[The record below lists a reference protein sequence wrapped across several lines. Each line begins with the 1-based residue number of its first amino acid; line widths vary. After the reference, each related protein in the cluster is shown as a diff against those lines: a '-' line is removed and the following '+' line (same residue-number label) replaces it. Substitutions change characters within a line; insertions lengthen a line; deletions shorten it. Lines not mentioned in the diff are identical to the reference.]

1 MQCDKVQVLV
11 NILYK
16 WNFKMKCI
24 SKSIVT
30 WRQSQWKGFVLTII
44 DNLFSMQGFRSA
56 ALATKYASYDKNIK
70 QEIEIG
76 EKDELKG
83 RNVVFSPSLRT

>member
-1 MQCDKVQVLV
+1 MHFDMQQFLT
-11 NILYK
+11 NITYK
-16 WNFKMKCI
+16 WNFKTKCV
-24 SKSIVT
+24 SKIIVT

-70 QEIEIG
+70 QVIEIR
-76 EKDELKG
+76 EEDELKG

>member
-1 MQCDKVQVLV
+1 MHVDKAQLLV
-11 NILYK
+11 DIIYK

-70 QEIEIG
+70 QEIEIR
-76 EKDELKG
+76 EEDELKG

>member
-1 MQCDKVQVLV
+1 MHVDKVQLLV
-11 NILYK
+11 DIIYK

-56 ALATKYASYDKNIK
+56 ALATKYASYDINIK
-70 QEIEIG
+70 QEIEIR
-76 EKDELKG
+76 EEDELKG